1 VVHGVRSRVFAGA
14 LTGAVLLSGCSD
26 EKPADDPASIPSPA
40 APVASFDSGLDP
52 AAAVLA
58 LVPADAETLTVTD
71 FDQVRAELGM
81 DGLTGHST
89 PDEVATFWQRAD
101 QERPLLSSG
110 MLRTDDAGL
119 AEKYGFTEVDVAW
132 EAHFFDADGRETGW
146 VLAFRDGTDMAQVA
160 RAAHDATTPVHG
172 GDVDAAGRLV
182 TSGTTADP
190 ADSWAADPELVA
202 LVGPAANSTYVA
214 RHCLS
219 GASVADVDDLGA
231 YSVQFQGTLVT
242 ARLGPGRQDLFTRMR
257 AGQDD
262 PRFSAAYAGG
272 VADPTS
278 GRIGYE
284 MPDPAEAAHLA
295 LERRLPFA
303 TCPSAS

>member
-1 VVHGVRSRVFAGA
+1 MGHGVRARVFAGA
-14 LTGAVLLSGCSD
+14 LTGVVLLGGCSD
-26 EKPADDPASIPSPA
+26 EKPAAAPASTASTASPVPTFDPSL
-40 APVASFDSGLDP
+40 GP

-58 LVPADAETLTVTD
+58 LVPADAETLSVTD

-89 PDEVATFWQRAD
+89 PGEVATFWQRAD

-110 MLRTDDAGL
+110 MLRADDARL

-132 EAHFFDADGRETGW
+132 EAHFFDADGREIGW

-172 GDVDAAGRLV
+172 GDVDAAGRRV
-182 TSGTTADP
+182 TSGTTEDP

-202 LVGPAANSTYVA
+202 LVEPPANATYVA
-214 RHCLS
+214 RHCIS
-219 GASVADVDDLGA
+219 GGWSADVDELGA
-231 YSVQFQGTLVT
+231 FSVQFRGSLVT
-242 ARLGPGRQDLFTRMR
+242 ARLGEGRHDLFDRMR
-257 AGQDD
+257 LGATD
-262 PRFSAAYAGG
+262 PVFAAAYTGG

-284 MPDPAEAAHLA
+284 MADPAAAARLA
-295 LERRLPFA
+295 VQHDLPFA
-303 TCPSAS
+303 ACA